1 MRATLSTRMWR
12 PLIPDDAQTRF
23 RNMAKQIYDVIVIG
37 TGAGGGMAIKT
48 LCEAGLKVC
57 ALNAGRRL
65 DPEKD
70 FRYHRMP
77 WDMKFRGLD
86 DPKRRAESFGYMDN
100 EYTKA
105 AWDHEI
111 PFTVA
116 PGTKWMW
123 PRCNAVGGKTNFWG
137 RSSARF
143 GEVDLRAASLDGY
156 DVDWPVTYEEISPFY
171 TRVEKM
177 IGVASTVQNRP
188 SNPDGSYLPPF
199 KFRCLDFILEAGCK
213 KVGVPYL
220 PDRCAQ
226 LTQPHEGHPACHFCG
241 ECTTGCD
248 VGAFFSTPYF
258 LLPKAEAT
266 KNLELRTNALAKN
279 LLVDENGQ
287 VAGVAYIDRTTKQEV
302 EVYGRA
308 VVVAASCIESA
319 RILLNSKSRHWPN
332 GIANSSG
339 QVGRNLCDH
348 LYGESA
354 RGYLPQLL
362 GQPSFPDHVADSTI
376 AWMPRWQN
384 LKDPHEEKF
393 IRGYSVYPDGGCT
406 EFPWFANDLDG
417 FGSSFKRE
425 IKRRYP
431 SPVSFGIQAPSLRSD
446 TNFVDLDPEVKDP
459 YGIPVARMHFE
470 WDENVLKMW
479 EHSKQVC
486 AEVLR
491 AAGGVLESS
500 GQDPEIPGWSLHE
513 TGTCRM
519 GNDPKNFV
527 TNRFGQA
534 HDVPNLY
541 ACDASVFLNC
551 TDKTTTISILAF
563 SLRTSEHLIENFR
576 RGEHKAA

>member
-1 MRATLSTRMWR
+1 
-12 PLIPDDAQTRF
+12 
-23 RNMAKQIYDVIVIG
+23 MAKQIYDVIVIG
-37 TGAGGGMAIKT
+37 TGAGGGMTIKT

-57 ALNAGRRL
+57 AINAGRRL

-86 DPKRRAESFGYMDN
+86 DPKRRSESFGYMDN

-143 GEVDLRAASLDGY
+143 GDIDLRAASRDGY
-156 DVDWPVTYEEISPFY
+156 DVDWPVAYEEISPFY

-199 KFRCLDFILEAGCK
+199 NFRCLDFILQAGCN

-266 KNLELRTNALAKN
+266 KNLDLRTNALAKN
-279 LLVDENGQ
+279 VLVDENGHA
-287 VAGVAYIDRTTKQEV
+287 AGVAYIDRKTKQEV

-319 RILLNSKSRHWPN
+319 RIMLNSKSRQWPN

-339 QVGRNLCDH
+339 QLGRNLCDH

-354 RGYLPQLL
+354 RGYLPQLV

-393 IRGYSVYPDGGCT
+393 IRGYSVYPDGGCDGVSLVRQRPRRLRIVVQARDQAAVSFAGELRHSSAFAALGY
-406 EFPWFANDLDG
+406 EFHGSRSRGQRSVRDSRGAHAFRVGRKCAEDVGALEAGVRRGVARGRRCARG
-417 FGSSFKRE
+417 FG
-425 IKRRYP
+425 
-431 SPVSFGIQAPSLRSD
+431 
-446 TNFVDLDPEVKDP
+446 
-459 YGIPVARMHFE
+459 
-470 WDENVLKMW
+470 
-479 EHSKQVC
+479 
-486 AEVLR
+486 
-491 AAGGVLESS
+491 AGSGDSGLE
-500 GQDPEIPGWSLHE
+500 P
-513 TGTCRM
+513 
-519 GNDPKNFV
+519 
-527 TNRFGQA
+527 A
-534 HDVPNLY
+534 
-541 ACDASVFLNC
+541 
-551 TDKTTTISILAF
+551 
-563 SLRTSEHLIENFR
+563 
-576 RGEHKAA
+576 

>member
-1 MRATLSTRMWR
+1 
-12 PLIPDDAQTRF
+12 
-23 RNMAKQIYDVIVIG
+23 MAKQIYDVIVIG

-65 DPEKD
+65 DPGKD
-70 FRYHRMP
+70 FRFHRMP
-77 WDMKFRGLD
+77 WDMKFRGLG
-86 DPKRRAESFGYMDN
+86 DPKGESFGYMDN

-116 PGTKWMW
+116 PGTKWFW
-123 PRCNAVGGKTNFWG
+123 PRCSAVGGKTNFWG

-143 GEVDLRAASLDGY
+143 GDIDFKAASLDGY
-156 DVDWPVTYEEISPFY
+156 DVDWPLTYADIDPFY

-188 SNPDGSYLPPF
+188 SNPDGTYLPPF
-199 KFRCLDFILEAGCK
+199 NFRCLDYILEAGCK

-226 LTQPHEGHPACHFCG
+226 LTQPHEGHPACHYCG

-248 VGAFFSTPYF
+248 VGAFFSSPYF
-258 LLPKAEAT
+258 LLPQAEAT
-266 KNLELRTNALAKN
+266 KSLELRTNALAKN
-279 LLVDENGQ
+279 VLVDENGQ
-287 VAGVAYIDRTTKQEV
+287 AAGVAYIDRNTKQEV

-308 VVVAASCIESA
+308 VVVAAGCVESS
-319 RILLNSKSRHWPN
+319 RIMLNSKSRHWPN

-339 QVGRNLCDH
+339 QLGRNLCDH

-362 GQPSFPDHVADSTI
+362 GQSSFPDHVADSTI

-384 LKDPHEEKF
+384 LNHAHEEDF
-393 IRGYSVYPDGGCT
+393 IRGYSVYPDGGCS
-406 EFPWFANDLDG
+406 EFPWFAHDLDG
-417 FGSSFKRE
+417 FGTLFKRE

-431 SPVSFGIQAPSLRSD
+431 TPVTFGIQAPTLRSD
-446 TNFVDLDPEVKDP
+446 KNYMDLDPEVKDP

-470 WDENVLKMW
+470 WDENTLKMW

-486 AEVLR
+486 AEVLK
-491 AAGGVLESS
+491 AAGGELEGS
-500 GQDPEIPGWSLHE
+500 GDGPEIPGWSLHE

-534 HDVPNLY
+534 HEVPNLY
-541 ACDASVFLNC
+541 VCDASVFLNC

-563 SLRTSEHLIENFR
+563 TLRTSERMIESFR
-576 RGEHKAA
+576 RGDHKAA

>member
-1 MRATLSTRMWR
+1 
-12 PLIPDDAQTRF
+12 
-23 RNMAKQIYDVIVIG
+23 MARQVYDVIVIG

-57 ALNAGRRL
+57 ALNAGQRL
-65 DPEKD
+65 NPKKD
-70 FRYHRMP
+70 FRFHRMP
-77 WDMKFRGLD
+77 WDMKFRGFD
-86 DPKRRAESFGYMDN
+86 DPKRRGESFGYMDN

-111 PFTVA
+111 PFTTE

-143 GEVDLRAASLDGY
+143 GDIDFRAASLDGY
-156 DVDWPVTYEEISPFY
+156 GVDWPVSYADIAPYY

-188 SNPDGSYLPPF
+188 SNPDGVYLPPF
-199 KFRCLDFILEAGCK
+199 NFRCLDWILQAGAE
-213 KVGVPYL
+213 KVSVPYL

-226 LTQPHEGHPACHFCG
+226 LTVPHNGHPKCHFCG

-248 VGAFFSTPYF
+248 VGAFFSTPWF
-258 LLPKAEAT
+258 LLPSAEAT
-266 KNLELRTNALAKN
+266 KKLELRTDALAKN
-279 LLVDENGQ
+279 ILTNENGRA
-287 VAGVAYIDRTTKQEV
+287 AGVAYIDRATKQER
-302 EVYGRA
+302 EVYAWA

-319 RILLNSKSRHWPN
+319 RIMLNSKSRQWPN

-339 QVGRNLCDH
+339 QLGRNLCDH

-384 LKDPHEEKF
+384 LKHPHEEAF
-393 IRGYSVYPDGGCT
+393 IRGYSVYPDGGCS
-406 EFPWFANDLDG
+406 EFPGYALDLDG
-417 FGSSFKRE
+417 FGSSFKHE
-425 IKRRYP
+425 IKHRYP
-431 SPVSFGIQAPSLRSD
+431 TPVGFTVQAPSLPQK
-446 TNFVDLDPEVKDP
+446 TNYVDLDPEVKDR
-459 YGIPVARMHFE
+459 YGIPVARLHFQ

-486 AEVLR
+486 ADVLK
-491 AAGGVLESS
+491 AAGGVIEGSA
-500 GQDPEIPGWSLHE
+500 DAPEIPGFSLHE

-519 GNDPKNFV
+519 GNDQKRFV
-527 TNRFGQA
+527 TNRFGQTY
-534 HDVPNLY
+534 DVPNLY
-541 ACDASVFLNC
+541 VCDASVFLNC

-563 SLRTSEHLIENFR
+563 SLRTSEYLIENFR
-576 RGEHKAA
+576 RGDH

>member
-1 MRATLSTRMWR
+1 
-12 PLIPDDAQTRF
+12 
-23 RNMAKQIYDVIVIG
+23 MARQVYDVIVIG

-57 ALNAGRRL
+57 ALNAGQRL
-65 DPEKD
+65 DPQKD
-70 FRYHRMP
+70 FRFHRMP
-77 WDMKFRGLD
+77 WDMKFRGFD
-86 DPKRRAESFGYMDN
+86 DPKRRGESFGYMDN

-111 PFTVA
+111 PFTTE

-143 GEVDLRAASLDGY
+143 GDIDFRAASLDGY
-156 DVDWPVTYEEISPFY
+156 GVDWPVSYADIAPYY

-177 IGVASTVQNRP
+177 IGVASTAQNRP
-188 SNPDGSYLPPF
+188 SNPDGVYLPPF
-199 KFRCLDFILEAGCK
+199 NFRCLDWILQAGAE

-226 LTQPHEGHPACHFCG
+226 LTVPHNGHPKCHFCG

-248 VGAFFSTPYF
+248 VGAFFSTPWF
-258 LLPKAEAT
+258 LLPAAEAT
-266 KNLELRTNALAKN
+266 KNLELRTDALAKN
-279 LLVDENGQ
+279 ILTDENGRA
-287 VAGVAYIDRTTKQEV
+287 AGVAYIDRATKRER
-302 EVYGRA
+302 EVYGWA
-308 VVVAASCIESA
+308 VVAAASCIESA
-319 RILLNSKSRHWPN
+319 RIMLNSKSRQWPN

-339 QVGRNLCDH
+339 QLGRNLCDH

-354 RGYLPQLL
+354 RGHLPQLL
-362 GQPSFPDHVADSTI
+362 GQPSFPDHVGDSTI

-384 LKDPHEEKF
+384 LKDPHEEAF
-393 IRGYSVYPDGGCT
+393 IRGYSVYPDGGCS
-406 EFPWFANDLDG
+406 EFPGYALDLDG

-425 IKRRYP
+425 IKHRYP
-431 SPVSFGIQAPSLRSD
+431 TPVGFTVQAPSLPQK
-446 TNFVDLDPEVKDP
+446 TNYVDLDPEVKDP
-459 YGIPVARMHFE
+459 YGIPVARLHFQ

-486 AEVLR
+486 ADVLK
-491 AAGGVLESS
+491 AAGGVVEGSA
-500 GQDPEIPGWSLHE
+500 DAPEIPGFSLHE

-519 GNDPKNFV
+519 GNDQKRFV
-527 TNRFGQA
+527 TNRFGQT
-534 HDVPNLY
+534 HDVSNLY
-541 ACDASVFLNC
+541 VCDASVFLNC

-563 SLRTSEHLIENFR
+563 SLRTSEYLIENFR
-576 RGEHKAA
+576 RGDH